1 MEQLKPSC
9 TDCGDVNT
17 KTALD
22 HCLAISTEVASL
34 TLSSI
39 PLLWYILKSM
49 SMYVPCAHSNTSHD
63 NKRSVNNSNVHQ
75 P

>member
-1 MEQLKPSC
+1 MEQLKPSR

-49 SMYVPCAHSNTSHD
+49 SIYVPCVHSNTSHN
-63 NKRSVNNSNVHQ
+63 NKGVTNSNVHQ